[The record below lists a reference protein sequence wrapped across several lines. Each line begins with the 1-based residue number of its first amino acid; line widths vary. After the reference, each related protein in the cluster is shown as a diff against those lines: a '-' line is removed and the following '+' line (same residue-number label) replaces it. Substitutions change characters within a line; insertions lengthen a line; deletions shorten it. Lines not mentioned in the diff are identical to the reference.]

1 MFEKEERLLAEMKDE
16 KEKESM
22 MVPDEALDSAIR
34 GGIRAGERR
43 RKNRYRLR
51 AASAAVIAAAA
62 VLLLTLW
69 GGGSPPGPSPELAQG
84 PYPPLTGYDLAGDI
98 TAQTANRHGLIQ
110 PVNQSEASGEYTV
123 TVHGVLTGPQR
134 LQVFYTLENRSD
146 RSTMVLREELRQ
158 PDTGKKLSYASS
170 TGGDPL
176 VKAGTWARQVN
187 FYFEE
192 STPIPETVTL
202 DIAVAPYS
210 TNTVYSTKSPD
221 EKVMEMDLKLALE
234 TMRRFTST
242 VPLNR
247 VIEIQGQTMTLKEAV
262 LSPAGITVKVNIPKQ
277 NSMKVSGLF
286 QPNIESRKDGSS
298 AVQLGNSLT
307 WLPGAEGDMTYF
319 FESNALDH
327 PDALVLK
334 AGGMYAVSREGM
346 QVVVDVDQ
354 RKVLSSPEDRIQ
366 FGDYTKSKDKY
377 TLSLKYEE
385 RDFHHGAVSI
395 DSMGFTDGKGKRHA
409 FNEAEG
415 SRTNAES
422 TAGNGYRRTTLY
434 LYLEPEDYPQPLTF
448 DVSSFPGVIEQ
459 AIEVPIPYRD

>member
-1 MFEKEERLLAEMKDE
+1 MFEKEERLLAEMKHE
-16 KEKESM
+16 TEKESM
-22 MVPDEALDSAIR
+22 MVPGEALDSAIR
-34 GGIRAGERR
+34 SGIRAGERR
-43 RKNRYRLR
+43 GKKRYRLR
-51 AASAAVIAAAA
+51 AASAVVIAAAA

-69 GGGSPPGPSPELAQG
+69 GGGSPPGPSPQLAQG
-84 PYPPLTGYDLAGDI
+84 PYPPLTGFDIADDI
-98 TAQTANRHGLIQ
+98 TARTANRHGLIQ
-110 PVNQSEASGEYTV
+110 PVNQSKSSGEYTV
-123 TVHGVLTGPQR
+123 TVQGVLTGPQR
-134 LQVFYTLENRSD
+134 LQVFYTIENHSGRKA
-146 RSTMVLREELRQ
+146 TVLREKLKQ

-176 VKAGTWARQVN
+176 LEKGKWARQVN

-210 TNTVYSTKSPD
+210 TNTVHSSESPN
-221 EKVMEMDLKLALE
+221 EEVMEMNLKLDLE

-247 VIEIQGQTMTLKEAV
+247 TIVIQGQTMTLKEAV
-262 LSPAGITVKVNIPKQ
+262 LSPAGITVKANIPKE

-286 QPNIESRKDGSS
+286 QPYIESSKEGSS

-307 WLPGAEGDMTYF
+307 WLPGAQGDMTYF
-319 FESNALDH
+319 FESDALDH
-327 PDALVLK
+327 PDTLVLK
-334 AGGMYAVSREGM
+334 AGGMHAVDRDDM
-346 QVVVDVDQ
+346 QIVVDVKQ
-354 RKVLSSPEDRIQ
+354 KKVLSSPEDRIQ

-385 RDFHHGAVSI
+385 RDFNHGAVSI
-395 DSMGFTDGKGKRHA
+395 DSLGFTDGEGKRHV
-409 FNEAEG
+409 FKEQEG
-415 SRTNAES
+415 SRSSSES
-422 TAGNGYRRTTLY
+422 TGVDGYWSTTMY

-459 AIEVPIPYRD
+459 AIEVPIQ